1 MRGGS
6 QGTTGSQGAK
16 GQKGQ
21 AGGTGTTGTQ
31 GTTGQKGT
39 TGAQGGGGSQG
50 TTGTTGAK
58 GQKGQTGGTGSQ
70 GSQGTTGSQG
80 GTGAKGT
87 TGSQG
92 GTGAK
97 GITGPSG
104 ATGAKGS
111 TGSNAGIT
119 TYVNPGNNRIITGTT
134 SAASIY
140 GESNLTFDGLK
151 LVVSQAALHVGD
163 FTSTQPTT
171 DGLGVFENDVIAY
184 ATSDNRLKENFIII
198 PNALDK
204 IDKINKIGGYSFDWN
219 EDKQD
224 IYKGT
229 DIGVIAQEI
238 EEVLPELVITREN
251 GYKAVKYDK
260 LVALLING
268 INELREEVEKL
279 KNK

>member
-1 MRGGS
+1 MKWV
-6 QGTTGSQGAK
+6 QT
-16 GQKGQ
+16 
-21 AGGTGTTGTQ
+21 GGTGATGTQ
-31 GTTGQKGT
+31 GT
-39 TGAQGGGGSQG
+39 
-50 TTGTTGAK
+50 
-58 GQKGQTGGTGSQ
+58 
-70 GSQGTTGSQG
+70 
-80 GTGAKGT
+80 
-87 TGSQG
+87 
-92 GTGAK
+92 
-97 GITGPSG
+97 
-104 ATGAKGS
+104 TGAKGS
-111 TGSNAGIT
+111 TGSQGIQGITGPSGNTGSKGAQGITGTKGTTGSNAGIT
-119 TYVNPGNNRIITGTT
+119 SYGNAGNNRVLTATGG
-134 SAASIY
+134 SSIN
-140 GESNLTFDGLK
+140 GEANLTFDGLK
-151 LVVSQAALHVGD
+151 LVVSQAALHVGN